1 MSANEP
7 KDVSS
12 AFNPAKRAALKPKA
26 RIRRAPEAP
35 APAPQDATALQSA
48 DVPSART
55 ASAPTPAPASKQK
68 PAGKTRRVGCPAYLP
83 ADLHA
88 RVRACA
94 AEPGMNYR
102 KVLLAAMAATQSRL
116 GELIA
121 HDLHGTSSVG
131 GEDLWADTSA
141 RGSGQPKLEMF
152 FSGLTP
158 AQTQALNDLTQ
169 RTGARDRSHLIS
181 VALTTYL
188 DEKE

>member
-7 KDVSS
+7 KDVSG
-12 AFNPAKRAALKPKA
+12 AFNPAKRATLKPKT
-26 RIRRAPEAP
+26 RIRRTPEASAP
-35 APAPQDATALQSA
+35 APEDATALQAA

-55 ASAPTPAPASKQK
+55 TPASKPTPARKQNTT
-68 PAGKTRRVGCPAYLP
+68 GKSRRIGCPAYLP

-102 KVLLAAMAATQSRL
+102 KVLLAAMAATQPRL
-116 GELIA
+116 SELIA
-121 HDLHGTSSVG
+121 HDLRSASSNG

-141 RGSGQPKLEMF
+141 RGSGPKLEMF